1 MACFGIISKRIHCI
15 CEFCTFVSIYNVAP
29 LPPPN
34 NVQLTN
40 VQPGQITF
48 NWTSVDTL
56 CDSVSYNIIASNC
69 GQCPSTT
76 NNTTA
81 TCTDVVASGQVC
93 TFIIQA
99 VVCGTITG
107 SQASPTTVIMEG
119 ELFSIMFLLFVITLF
134 CSFVVPRVPNIH
146 TVPRYDHM
154 TGGLLSIASSFD
166 SLVTHTIL

>member
-1 MACFGIISKRIHCI
+1 MNR
-15 CEFCTFVSIYNVAP
+15 EFYHYHAAP

-34 NVQLTN
+34 DVRLIN
-40 VQPGQITF
+40 VQPGRITF
-48 NWTSVDTL
+48 NWTSVDAL
-56 CDSVSYNIIASNC
+56 CDSVSYNIIRFSSNC

-81 TCTDVVASGQVC
+81 TCTDTVASGQVC
-93 TFIIQA
+93 TFIVQA

-119 ELFSIMFLLFVITLF
+119 EPFSIMFLLFVITLF
-134 CSFVVPRVPNIH
+134 CSFVAPRVPTIH

-166 SLVTHTIL
+166 ALVTHTI

>member
-1 MACFGIISKRIHCI
+1 MNR
-15 CEFCTFVSIYNVAP
+15 EFCHYHAAP

-34 NVQLTN
+34 DVRLIN

-48 NWTSVDTL
+48 NWTSADAL

-69 GQCPSTT
+69 GQCPPTT

-81 TCTDVVASGQVC
+81 TCTYVVASGQVC
-93 TFIIQA
+93 TFIVQA

-119 ELFSIMFLLFVITLF
+119 ELFSIMLLLFVITLF
-134 CSFVVPRVPNIH
+134 CSFVAPRVPIIH
-146 TVPRYDHM
+146 TVSRYDHM
-154 TGGLLSIASSFD
+154 T
-166 SLVTHTIL
+166 